1 MEELQKTLQNEVE
14 VYKQIQ
20 RDYHKALINRQQLD
34 GQLNETTTVK
44 DELYLLKSS
53 NEVFKLIGPVLIKQ
67 DLDEAKQN
75 VNKRIEFITN
85 ELKRVDTLI
94 NDLDAK
100 QESQRESLDKL
111 QQMFQMAQQ
120 KAAVKA

>member
-1 MEELQKTLQNEVE
+1 MFLFSL
-14 VYKQIQ
+14 
-20 RDYHKALINRQQLD
+20 DYHKALINRQQLD

-85 ELKRVDTLI
+85 EL
-94 NDLDAK
+94 
-100 QESQRESLDKL
+100 
-111 QQMFQMAQQ
+111 
-120 KAAVKA
+120 

>member
-1 MEELQKTLQNEVE
+1 MEDLQKKLQTEVE

-34 GQLNETTTVK
+34 GQLNETTAVK

-94 NDLDAK
+94 NDLDTK
-100 QESQRESLDKL
+100 QERQRESLDKL
-111 QQMFQMAQQ
+111 QQMFQIGQQ